1 MKNNLKTLIAVAA
14 IAVFTATSCKK
25 TAQLQETNSKEKGEG
40 TLKKLLKFPDTV
52 ISITGQGNPVK
63 SLINSNKKSYTE
75 LIKDSVW
82 AGDTGH
88 SLVIESDEQ
97 VALTNYS
104 RYIFPG
110 SLIQGNSI
118 SDLTYKPLSQYQN
131 KVKPITVSVSAHA
144 ANVSGIINKPSLSA
158 TRSFLESIY
167 SDSFSGKEI
176 ASFSF
181 DMNQFTYYDEFKL
194 AFGANIKVG
203 SIFNA
208 SASVNKTKIEKKTGL
223 IAKFVQRNFTLD
235 MDLPEDG
242 NLLDNSVDPSQLG
255 PYSPVYV
262 SSITYGRMG
271 MIKVESDY
279 NYSSLTRAFKAAFNA
294 GIVSGG
300 ASIADSLKT
309 IIDNSSIEIYDVGGE
324 GESVAQSIN
333 GYDAFRQYIIS
344 GGNYT
349 PQTPGFPLYYT
360 LSYLSDNS
368 IFRTRFL
375 VNFPKN

>member
-14 IAVFTATSCKK
+14 VTVLSVTACKK
-25 TAQLQETNSKEKGEG
+25 NVEEQISSNGKEIN
-40 TLKKLLKFPDTV
+40 TIRNLSKFPDTI
-52 ISITGQGNPVK
+52 ISITGQGNPIK

-82 AGDTGH
+82 AGDAGH

-97 VALTNYS
+97 VVLTNYS
-104 RYIFPG
+104 RYIYPG
-110 SLIQGNSI
+110 SLLQGNSI
-118 SDLTYKPLSQYQN
+118 SDLTYKPLTQYQN
-131 KVKPITVSVSAHA
+131 KIKPITVSVSAHA
-144 ANVSGIINKPSLSA
+144 ANVSGVINKPSLSS
-158 TRSFLESIY
+158 TRSFLESVY

-176 ASFSF
+176 TSFSF

-203 SIFNA
+203 NIFNA
-208 SASVNKTKIEKKTGL
+208 NASINKTKIEKKTGL

-235 MDLPEDG
+235 MDLPDG
-242 NLLDNSVDPSQLG
+242 NLLDSSVDPSQLG
-255 PYSPVYV
+255 QYSPVYV

-309 IIDNSSIEIYDVGGE
+309 IIDNSSIEIYNVGGE

-349 PQTPGFPLYYT
+349 PQTPGLPLYYT

>member
-1 MKNNLKTLIAVAA
+1 
-14 IAVFTATSCKK
+14 
-25 TAQLQETNSKEKGEG
+25 
-40 TLKKLLKFPDTV
+40 
-52 ISITGQGNPVK
+52 
-63 SLINSNKKSYTE
+63 
-75 LIKDSVW
+75 
-82 AGDTGH
+82 
-88 SLVIESDEQ
+88 
-97 VALTNYS
+97 
-104 RYIFPG
+104 
-110 SLIQGNSI
+110 
-118 SDLTYKPLSQYQN
+118 
-131 KVKPITVSVSAHA
+131 
-144 ANVSGIINKPSLSA
+144 ANVSGVINKPSLSS
-158 TRSFLESIY
+158 TRAFLESVY

-176 ASFSF
+176 TSFSF

-203 SIFNA
+203 NIFNA
-208 SASVNKTKIEKKTGL
+208 SASLGKTKIEKKTGL

-242 NLLDNSVDPSQLG
+242 NLLDNSVDPATLG

>member
-1 MKNNLKTLIAVAA
+1 
-14 IAVFTATSCKK
+14 
-25 TAQLQETNSKEKGEG
+25 
-40 TLKKLLKFPDTV
+40 
-52 ISITGQGNPVK
+52 
-63 SLINSNKKSYTE
+63 
-75 LIKDSVW
+75 
-82 AGDTGH
+82 
-88 SLVIESDEQ
+88 
-97 VALTNYS
+97 
-104 RYIFPG
+104 
-110 SLIQGNSI
+110 
-118 SDLTYKPLSQYQN
+118 
-131 KVKPITVSVSAHA
+131 
-144 ANVSGIINKPSLSA
+144 ANVSGVINKPSLSS
-158 TRSFLESIY
+158 TRSFLESVY

-176 ASFSF
+176 TSFSF

-203 SIFNA
+203 NIFNA
-208 SASVNKTKIEKKTGL
+208 SASLNKTKIEKKTGL

-242 NLLDNSVDPSQLG
+242 NLLDSSVDPSQLG

-349 PQTPGFPLYYT
+349 PQTPGVPLYYT